1 MRPALPTDSPDM
13 RRPAP
18 IREMSKEFAQGG
30 ELRIRDVLARTLFP
44 ARERRGPIESPD
56 AKVVALC
63 RIALFGTL
71 AVALTAAAGWLTGSP
86 PHLFVISSVFLGAV
100 VAGLAGFAFS
110 AIAAALL
117 THWVA
122 PIVFVPLLLACS
134 ITTQLFSIATLWRRM
149 EWRRCAPFIV
159 GGLAGIPLG
168 AALLRDSDPHRF
180 GVWLG
185 TFLIL
190 YSAFMLLKANLVI
203 RRGNSLADVACG
215 VLGGI
220 TAGAIAFPGAA
231 PTVWCGLRG
240 LPKDI
245 QRGVVQPFILTIQV
259 ATLAYFSRLGI
270 LTTATVTS
278 YLVCAPAV
286 LFGTWIGLGLFDS
299 INDAA
304 FRRVVLIFLIV
315 SGASLLF

>member
-1 MRPALPTDSPDM
+1 MLPAVPTDRSDLQKM
-13 RRPAP
+13 SNEF
-18 IREMSKEFAQGG
+18 IQDRES
-30 ELRIRDVLARTLFP
+30 RIRKFLARVGILTP
-44 ARERRGPIESPD
+44 ERRGSSEAPAAS
-56 AKVVALC
+56 VVVSRAAL
-63 RIALFGTL
+63 LGVL
-71 AVALTAAAGWLTGSP
+71 AIALTAAASWLTGSA
-86 PHLFVISSVFLGAV
+86 PHLLVVMSVFLGAV

-122 PIVFVPLLLACS
+122 PIVFVPLLIACS
-134 ITTQLFSIATLWRRM
+134 ITTQLFSIAKLWRKM

-159 GGLAGIPLG
+159 GGFAGIPLG

-180 GVWLG
+180 GMWLG
-185 TFLIL
+185 AFLIV
-190 YSAFMLLKANLVI
+190 YSTFMLLKADLIV
-203 RRGNSLADVACG
+203 RRGSSIADVICG
-215 VLGGI
+215 MLGGI
-220 TAGAIAFPGAA
+220 TAGAVAFPGAA
-231 PTVWCGLRG
+231 PTIWCGLRG

-270 LTTATVTS
+270 LTTATVTT

-304 FRRVVLIFLIV
+304 FRRVVLIFLIA

>member
-1 MRPALPTDSPDM
+1 MRPALPTDRPDLQHQ
-13 RRPAP
+13 AP
-18 IREMSKEFAQGG
+18 VREMSKEFTQG
-30 ELRIRDVLARTLFP
+30 EECRIRAFLARTLLLV
-44 ARERRGPIESPD
+44 RERRGGAEPRD
-56 AKVVALC
+56 AKAGALG
-63 RIALFGTL
+63 RLALFGVL
-71 AVALTAAAGWLTGSP
+71 AVTLTAAAGWLTGSA
-86 PHLFVISSVFLGAV
+86 PHLLVVSSVFLGAV

-134 ITTQLFSIATLWRRM
+134 ITTQLCSIAALWRRM

-168 AALLRDSDPHRF
+168 AALLRNSDPHRF
-180 GVWLG
+180 GICLG
-185 TFLIL
+185 AFLIL
-190 YSAFMLLKANLVI
+190 YSAFMLLKADLVI
-203 RRGNSLADVACG
+203 RRGNSLADAACG